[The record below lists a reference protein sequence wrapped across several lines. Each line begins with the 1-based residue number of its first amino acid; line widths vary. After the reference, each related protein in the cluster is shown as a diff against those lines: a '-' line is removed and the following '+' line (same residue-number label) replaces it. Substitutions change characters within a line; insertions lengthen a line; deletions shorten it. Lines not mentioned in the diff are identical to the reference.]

1 MVARQQRHDLHWT
14 LHSSERKQSTQ
25 HDLWMIRFHRV
36 DVAGAMMQDIQPQRA
51 WGEERG
57 GHRRLC
63 EEEMTS

>member
-1 MVARQQRHDLHWT
+1 
-14 LHSSERKQSTQ
+14 
-25 HDLWMIRFHRV
+25 MIRFHRV